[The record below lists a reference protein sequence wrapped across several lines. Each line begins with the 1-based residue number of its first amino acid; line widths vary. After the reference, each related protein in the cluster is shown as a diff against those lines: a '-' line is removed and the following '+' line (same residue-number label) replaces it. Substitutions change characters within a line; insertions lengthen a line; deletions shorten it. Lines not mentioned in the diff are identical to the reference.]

1 MPSPFSAYQIAQNG
15 EAPHQREH
23 TSKRQM
29 YNYEG
34 KKPTTS
40 LWQLVKWPVII
51 TGTLFALQ
59 VIVQPLFLLT
69 VPTGY
74 GAALA
79 IGGSVGDT
87 TYMPGPHF
95 KLPWQSAILMKLW
108 TVAEVR
114 ETTPADSNNQP
125 IGATVVPQIWIEPS
139 AIPALARNY
148 HNFESLMK
156 AVVDPQISQATRAQT
171 SLHTPEE
178 LIWERPPWSRT
189 SRKHCKRQ
197 SATSSRPKA
206 SIARNPRRPCCYPH
220 FAFSE
225 PVRNTLEAKAESQ
238 VRTHTANAQATIRGI
253 EADMNGQV
261 TEITADGDA
270 EASQIIAKA
279 NAYKVAKVGE
289 AMPPHPMS
297 QVRSDHEL
305 VGGRRSLLSHPVGQ
319 RRPSDHLRR

>member
-1 MPSPFSAYQIAQNG
+1 
-15 EAPHQREH
+15 
-23 TSKRQM
+23 M
-29 YNYEG
+29 YSYEK

-40 LWQLVKWPVII
+40 LWQLVKWPMII

-178 LIWERPPWSRT
+178 LIWERPAVVENIQKALQAAISD
-189 SRKHCKRQ
+189 Q
-197 SATSSRPKA
+197 LATKGVD
-206 SIARNPRRPCCYPH
+206 RNAIHVGLVAIPH

-238 VRTHTANAQATIRGI
+238 VRTHTANAQAKIRGI

-289 AMPPHPMS
+289 ANAAAPDVGKYEAIMNWLAAGGHS
-297 QVRSDHEL
+297 SRIQLGNGAQVIISGADGAAAS
-305 VGGRRSLLSHPVGQ
+305 VAPANSK
-319 RRPSDHLRR
+319 